1 MSMPMNLPMIRR
13 GMALAAFLFMLPL
26 HAQEA
31 GRSSGVIGRLD
42 TVEIT
47 VFREDELATR
57 GQLSAD
63 GTITMPLIGAVRLE
77 GLTTDQAATVI
88 ERKLHDGYLVRP
100 QVSVSIGARV
110 KRAVTV
116 LGQVQR
122 PDVYVIPADRAL
134 TLTQVIAMAGGV
146 TRIGNASKLTL
157 KRAGAGQVQQ
167 VDLKSITSG
176 KSADI
181 TLRDGDVVTI
191 PESLF

>member
-1 MSMPMNLPMIRR
+1 MKAILLGSCLTI
-13 GMALAAFLFMLPL
+13 LAMLQLLPL
-26 HAQEA
+26 QAQEA
-31 GRSSGVIGRLD
+31 TKSSGTIGRLD

-57 GQLSAD
+57 GQLSPE
-63 GTITMPLIGAVRLE
+63 GTITMPYIGAVRLQ
-77 GLTTDQAATVI
+77 GLTTDQAAKAI
-88 ERKLHDGYLVRP
+88 EAKLRDGYLVRP

-122 PDVYVIPADRAL
+122 PDVYVIPADRTL

-146 TRIGNASKLTL
+146 TRIGNAGKITL
-157 KRAGAGQVQQ
+157 KRPGATQVQQ
-167 VDLKSITSG
+167 IDLKSITSG
-176 KSADI
+176 KSKD
-181 TLRDGDVVTI
+181 LPLGDGDVVTI

>member
-1 MSMPMNLPMIRR
+1 MKTSSLRCW
-13 GMALAAFLFMLPL
+13 LASVAMLLMLPL

-31 GRSSGVIGRLD
+31 GKSSGIIGRLD

-57 GQLSAD
+57 GQLSPD
-63 GTITMPLIGAVRLE
+63 GTITMPLIGAVRLQ

-88 ERKLHDGYLVRP
+88 EQKLHDGYLVRP

-122 PDVYVIPADRAL
+122 PDVYVIPADRTL

-146 TRIGNASKLTL
+146 TRIGNAAKLTL
-157 KRAGAGQVQQ
+157 KRSGASEVQQ
-167 VDLKSITSG
+167 IDLRSITSG
-176 KSADI
+176 KSNDI